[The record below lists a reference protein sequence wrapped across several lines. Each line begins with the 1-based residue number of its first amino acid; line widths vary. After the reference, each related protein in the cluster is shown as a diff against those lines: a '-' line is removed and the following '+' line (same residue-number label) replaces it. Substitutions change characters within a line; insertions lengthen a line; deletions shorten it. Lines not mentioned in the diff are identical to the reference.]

1 MGSPKQ
7 SASSYAASTTST
19 EYSYSKGDSSSSRKS
34 QSPSKLSSVKN
45 ALKPE
50 SKESRAARLANE
62 TPAQKQARELN
73 AKAKHVTGPQ

>member
-1 MGSPKQ
+1 MGFPKE

-19 EYSYSKGDSSSSRKS
+19 EYSYSKNDSSSKS

-50 SKESRAARLANE
+50 SKDARTARLANE
-62 TPAQKQARELN
+62 TPQQKQLRELN
-73 AKAKHVTGPQ
+73 AQAKHMNGPQ

>member
-1 MGSPKQ
+1 MGSPKH

-19 EYSYSKGDSSSSRKS
+19 EYSYTKDSSSRKS
-34 QSPSKLSSVKN
+34 QSPSKLSAAKN

-50 SKESRAARLANE
+50 SKDAKAQRLADE
-62 TPAQKQARELN
+62 TPQQKQLRELN

>member
-1 MGSPKQ
+1 MGFPKN

-19 EYSYSKGDSSSSRKS
+19 EYSYTKDDSSSRKS
-34 QSPSKLSSVKN
+34 QSPSKLSAAKN

-50 SKESRAARLANE
+50 SKDAKAQRLANE
-62 TPAQKQARELN
+62 TPQQKQLRELN

>member
-19 EYSYSKGDSSSSRKS
+19 EYSYTKESSSRKS
-34 QSPSKLSSVKN
+34 ESPSKLVSVRN

>member
-1 MGSPKQ
+1 MGSPKH

-19 EYSYSKGDSSSSRKS
+19 EYSYTKDSSPKS
-34 QSPSKLSSVKN
+34 QSPSKLSAAKN

-50 SKESRAARLANE
+50 SKDARAQRLANE
-62 TPAQKQARELN
+62 TPQQKQLRELH